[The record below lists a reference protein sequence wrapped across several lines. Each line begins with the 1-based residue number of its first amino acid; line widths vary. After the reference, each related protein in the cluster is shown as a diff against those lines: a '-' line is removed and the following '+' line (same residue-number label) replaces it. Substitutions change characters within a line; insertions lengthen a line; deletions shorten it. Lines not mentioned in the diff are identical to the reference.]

1 MENIPNAFDI
11 LPTFHNQH
19 NSYMFF
25 IKIYYFLFIKINY
38 S

>member
-1 MENIPNAFDI
+1 MENIPKAFDI

-25 IKIYYFLFIKINY
+25 IKIVFFIYKN
-38 S
+38 